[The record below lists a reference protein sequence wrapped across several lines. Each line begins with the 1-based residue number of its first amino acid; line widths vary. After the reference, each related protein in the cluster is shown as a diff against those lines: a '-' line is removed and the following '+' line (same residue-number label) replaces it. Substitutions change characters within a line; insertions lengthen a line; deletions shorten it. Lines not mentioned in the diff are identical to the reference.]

1 MKKITI
7 VIGSILIILT
17 LLTSGCLDS
26 LTGDDKTTIYQ
37 SHPTSLLYTIIYGY
51 TVNCSGTGNY
61 KINYDCDEPEVILGT
76 VLSISVQD
84 SSYET
89 KTIATYNMMKSW
101 NIESSISKEYD
112 LGITAT
118 ISSNSY
124 LVSDLNGNNA
134 LTISEIRNQYPDIV
148 TRFTK
153 AQYNE
158 TTIFIDPSDP
168 DIQDISFDILNQVGS
183 ENAFILAKEL
193 FKWLKQNTTYQ
204 IHSGLNNVQPAAT
217 TLQIKTGD
225 CDDLSFLYIS
235 LCRSINIPAR
245 FIRGFLIVD
254 DKSPAVPHAWVE
266 VFVGGEIGKEGW
278 IPIECAG
285 TSGNI
290 NTEVHQNFGIE
301 SAEHL
306 RLFLDDGSNESL
318 NISLSGLTY
327 LTYGAREIE
336 AESYAQVTSYSI
348 VKSNKLVID
357 ENGNREYQ

>member
-1 MKKITI
+1 MKKITLI
-7 VIGSILIILT
+7 TGSILVILT
-17 LLTSGCLDS
+17 LLITGCLDVFTS
-26 LTGDDKTTIYQ
+26 DDKTTIYQ
-37 SHPTSLLYTIIYGY
+37 LHPTSILYTIIYGY
-51 TVNCSGTGNY
+51 KVYCNGTGNY
-61 KINYDCDEPEVILGT
+61 KINYDCDEPEVLSGSI
-76 VLSISVQD
+76 LSISVHEN
-84 SSYET
+84 SYVN
-89 KTIATYNMMKSW
+89 KTMATYNIMKSW

-118 ISSNSY
+118 ISSNSF
-124 LVSDLNGNNA
+124 LVSDLNGKNA

-153 AQYNE
+153 AQSNE
-158 TTIFIDPSDP
+158 TTIFIDPNDP
-168 DIQDISFDILNQVGS
+168 GIQDIAFNILNQADS
-183 ENAFILAKEL
+183 ENAFIISKEL

-204 IHSGLNNVQPAAT
+204 IHSGSNNVQPAT
-217 TLQIKTGD
+217 TTFQITTGD

-235 LCRSINIPAR
+235 LCRSIDIPAR
-245 FIRGFLIVD
+245 FIRGFLIEN

-290 NTEVHQNFGIE
+290 NTEVHQNFGVE

-306 RLFLDDGSNESL
+306 RLFLDDGSDESL
-318 NISLSGLTY
+318 NISLSALTY

-336 AESYAQVTSYSI
+336 AESYAQVISYSI
-348 VKSNKLVID
+348 VKSNKLAID

>member
-7 VIGSILIILT
+7 IIGSILVILT

-26 LTGDDKTTIYQ
+26 LSDDKTTIYQ

-61 KINYDCDEPEVILGT
+61 KINYDCDEPEVISGS
-76 VLSISVQD
+76 VLSISVHD

-89 KTIATYNMMKSW
+89 KTAATYNTMKSW

-124 LVSDLNGNNA
+124 LVSDLNGKNA
-134 LTISEIRNQYPDIV
+134 LTITEIRNQYPDIV
-148 TRFTK
+148 TRYTK
-153 AQYNE
+153 AQSNE
-158 TTIFIDPSDP
+158 TTIFIDPNDP
-168 DIQDISFDILNQVGS
+168 DIQDIAFNILNQADL
-183 ENAFILAKEL
+183 ENAFTLAKEL
-193 FKWLKQNTTYQ
+193 FKWLKQNTSYQ
-204 IHSGLNNVQPAAT
+204 IHTGSNNVQPATT

-245 FIRGFLIVD
+245 FIRGFLIEN

-285 TSGNI
+285 TSGNV
-290 NTEVHQNFGIE
+290 NTEVHQNFGVE

-327 LTYGAREIE
+327 LTHGAREIE
-336 AESYAQVTSYSI
+336 AESYAQVTSCSI